1 MVCQARWSVDMVLL
15 ELNKQERLIHFDHA
29 TFGEKSVFDSD
40 QRDIFNHVHTN
51 STDKENKTIVLAS
64 LGQMPL

>member
-1 MVCQARWSVDMVLL
+1 MVLL

-51 STDKENKTIVLAS
+51 STDK
-64 LGQMPL
+64 